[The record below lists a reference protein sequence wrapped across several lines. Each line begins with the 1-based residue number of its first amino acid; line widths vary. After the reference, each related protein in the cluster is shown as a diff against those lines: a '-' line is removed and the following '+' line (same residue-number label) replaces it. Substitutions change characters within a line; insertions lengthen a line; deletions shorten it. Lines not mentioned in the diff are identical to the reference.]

1 MMTAEERVRVLRE
14 AKPDSWIAFSA
25 DESRVVAQADS
36 YDEVVD
42 LAKAKGESEPLVEK
56 IPENWLPRVFSPCL

>member
-1 MMTAEERVRVLRE
+1 MSTEERLKVLRA
-14 AKPDSWIAFSA
+14 AKPNSWIAFSA

-36 YDEVVD
+36 YIEVVN
-42 LAKAKGESEPLVEK
+42 LAKSEGESEPLIEK